1 VTAEPARAEPRLAC
15 AEPEPRRAE
24 RPDGSPSW
32 LVRALTMLD
41 SEGRVG
47 PDRPAIFRALAAA
60 LSMRTGGFVVLD
72 DQPGRWTVRALGSD
86 ATAADAE
93 WAVRAAAGGLTGT
106 HGPWVTAGADAG
118 ECAVAVA
125 GPPAAADVVP
135 VLATA
140 RRMLREARLIAAAV
154 EAEAEVDALRIVA
167 GRILRARELDDALL
181 AVTNETLRLVA
192 SDIAGVMLRDGDEI
206 FMRSCAGNQRA
217 DTAHLRMRRG
227 QGLAGLVFATG
238 EAAKVDD
245 YLRNDLISDDFHH
258 LARLERTRSALAA
271 PLTVDG
277 DVIGVL
283 EVWRRRESQF
293 TPAEIHRLVAL
304 AELAAI
310 ALDNARLHALSEEGA
325 RAVEAAHQAAE
336 AQLGRVE
343 HALGVQQEL
352 IEAIVDGSQLPGIL
366 RIVGERSG
374 CQVALF
380 DAELEHVACWPPD
393 SDVQALAG
401 AVREVQRCGG
411 DDRQTHWKPCD
422 GRVVAIH
429 PVLAGREP
437 IGFICLYGEAALDRD
452 QAELT
457 ARQASL
463 TVALNYLEEQAATKA
478 RASLREEILLHLL
491 RGSSGER
498 RAAIARARYLQVD
511 LRGPLRVAVCRLTG
525 LQDAA
530 RAAAWSGAHEDRVR
544 RRLLTICET
553 ILAETG
559 WLRLAAINGDD
570 VIALIRSAPSAELR
584 PALAAVVQALAEEL
598 PAGRM
603 LWGISSPHTTPHEL
617 DLAFDE
623 AMTAAQALRLDSIRN
638 VAIYEDL
645 GILGLLIAGPKGTPL
660 ADFASTTLGTVLQ
673 HDAQNGTS
681 LMDTLRAYLDTNC
694 NQRETAA
701 KLFVH
706 AKTVK
711 YRLEVIQKLTGLSLS
726 EHHDRMRAD
735 IAVRALD
742 LN

>member
-1 VTAEPARAEPRLAC
+1 MTAEPARAEPLH
-15 AEPEPRRAE
+15 
-24 RPDGSPSW
+24 GSPSW
-32 LVRALTMLD
+32 LMRALILLD
-41 SEGRVG
+41 GAG
-47 PDRPAIFRALAAA
+47 ADRPAIFDALAAA
-60 LSMRTGGFVVLD
+60 LSERTGAFVLLD
-72 DQPGRWTVRALGSD
+72 DQPGRWTVRALG
-86 ATAADAE
+86 TAATSADAD
-93 WAVRAAAGGLTGT
+93 WAVTAATGQPLGT
-106 HGPWVTAGADAG
+106 RGRWVTAGADLG
-118 ECAVAVA
+118 ECAIAVA
-125 GPPAAADVVP
+125 GSAAAADLIP
-135 VLATA
+135 VLSAA
-140 RRMLREARLIAAAV
+140 RRMLREVRLTAAAV
-154 EAEAEVDALRIVA
+154 DAEAEVDALRIVA
-167 GRILRARELDDALL
+167 GRILRARELDEALL

-245 YLRNDLISDDFHH
+245 YLGSDLISDDFHH

-277 DVIGVL
+277 DIIGVL

-293 TPAEIHRLVAL
+293 TPAEIRRLVAL

-325 RAVEAAHQAAE
+325 RAVEAAHRAAE

-352 IEAIVDGSQLPGIL
+352 IEAMVDGTQLPGIL

-380 DAELEHVACWPPD
+380 EADLEHVASWPPD
-393 SDVQALAG
+393 SDLRALSR

-411 DDRQTHWKPCD
+411 DDRETHWKPCG
-422 GRVVAIH
+422 GRVAAIRS
-429 PVLAGREP
+429 VLAGREQ
-437 IGFICLYGEAALDRD
+437 IGWIGLCGEPALDRD
-452 QAELT
+452 EAEL
-457 ARQASL
+457 AVRQASL

-491 RGSSGER
+491 RGSPDER

-511 LRGPLRVAVCRLTG
+511 LRGPLRVAVCRLAG
-525 LQDAA
+525 LQAAA

-544 RRLLTICET
+544 RRLLTICESS
-553 ILAETG
+553 LGETG

-570 VIALIRSAPSAELR
+570 VIALIRSASSAELR
-584 PALAAVVQALAEEL
+584 PALAAVVRALEEEL
-598 PAGRM
+598 PGART
-603 LWGISSPHTTPHEL
+603 LWGVSSPHTTPHEL
-617 DLAFDE
+617 DRAFDE
-623 AMTAAQALRLDSIRN
+623 AMTAAQALRLDSARH

-645 GILGLLIAGPKGTPL
+645 GVLGLLIAGPKGTPL
-660 ADFASTTLGTVLQ
+660 ADFASSTLGTVLR

>member
-1 VTAEPARAEPRLAC
+1 VTAERAHAEPV
-15 AEPEPRRAE
+15 
-24 RPDGSPSW
+24 DGSPSW
-32 LVRALTMLD
+32 LVQALATLD
-41 SEGRVG
+41 REGVAG
-47 PDRPAIFRALAAA
+47 AGRPAVLDALVSA
-60 LSMRTGGFVVLD
+60 LSARTGAFVVLD
-72 DQPGRWTVRALGSD
+72 DQPARWTVCAVGPQ

-93 WAVRAAAGGLTGT
+93 WAVKAANGHLIGA
-106 HGPWVTAGADAG
+106 HGPWVTIGTDLD
-118 ECAVAVA
+118 ECAAAVA
-125 GPPAAADVVP
+125 GAAADADLEP
-135 VLATA
+135 VLNVA
-140 RRMLREARLIAAAV
+140 RRMLREIRLKAAAV
-154 EAEAEVDALRIVA
+154 DAEAEVDALRSVA
-167 GRILRARELDDALL
+167 GRILRARGLDEALL

-245 YLRNDLISDDFHH
+245 YLGSDLISDDFHH
-258 LARLERTRSALAA
+258 LARLEQTRSALAA

-277 DVIGVL
+277 DIIGVL
-283 EVWRRRESQF
+283 EVWRRRESRF

-310 ALDNARLHALSEEGA
+310 ALDNARLQAMSEEGA
-325 RAVEAAHQAAE
+325 RAVEAAHRAAE

-343 HALGVQQEL
+343 HALRVQQEL
-352 IEAIVDGSQLPGIL
+352 IEAMVDGTRLPGIV

-380 DAELEHVACWPPD
+380 DAELEPVATWPPG
-393 SDVQALAG
+393 SDLRTLSQ

-411 DDRQTHWKPCD
+411 DSCETHWKEVD
-422 GRVVAIH
+422 GQAVAIQI
-429 PVLAGREP
+429 VLAGREQ
-437 IGFICLYGEAALDRD
+437 IGWLCLSGEPTVDRD
-452 QAELT
+452 EAELT

-491 RGSSGER
+491 RGSADER

-525 LQDAA
+525 LQEAA
-530 RAAAWSGAHEDRVR
+530 RAAAWSEVYEDRVR
-544 RRLLTICET
+544 RRLLTICESS
-553 ILAETG
+553 LGETG

-570 VIALIRSAPSAELR
+570 IIALIRSAPSAELR
-584 PALAAVVQALAEEL
+584 PALAAVVCALEEEL
-598 PAGRM
+598 PAARTV
-603 LWGISSPHTTPHEL
+603 WGVSSPHSTPHEL
-617 DLAFDE
+617 DRAFDE
-623 AMTAAQALRLDSIRN
+623 AITAAQALRLDSVRH
-638 VAIYEDL
+638 VAVYEDL
-645 GILGLLIAGPKGTPL
+645 GLLGLLIAGPKGTPL
-660 ADFASTTLGTVLQ
+660 ADFARSTLGTVLQ

-701 KLFVH
+701 VLFVH
-706 AKTVK
+706 QKTVK
-711 YRLEVIQKLTGLSLS
+711 YRLEVIQKLTGLTLS
-726 EHHDRMRAD
+726 SHHDRMRAD